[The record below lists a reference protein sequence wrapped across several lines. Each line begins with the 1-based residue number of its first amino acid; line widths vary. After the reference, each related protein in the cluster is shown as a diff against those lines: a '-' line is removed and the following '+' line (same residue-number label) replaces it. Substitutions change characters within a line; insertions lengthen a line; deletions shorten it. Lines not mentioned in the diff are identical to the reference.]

1 MRSEVTAAVTLN
13 QPQYQ
18 SSELLLGVISHGFR
32 VAEVPATMRVRSAG
46 STKKGRNLVYGR
58 RYARAMIGTWL
69 REGLPR
75 PVTEAAPAL
84 SGGASPT
91 GHTRGHVRGHPVG

>member
-1 MRSEVTAAVTLN
+1 MRAEVTGAVTLN

-18 SSELLLGVISHGFR
+18 SSELLLGVLSHGFR
-32 VAEVPATMRVRSAG
+32 VLEVPATMNLRSAG

-75 PVTEAAPAL
+75 PVPETAPAL
-84 SGGASPT
+84 R
-91 GHTRGHVRGHPVG
+91 HTREHGD